1 MWMLNLFDKIILNFE
16 STKLIQNNLLIN
28 NFFIKQQNLQSKN
41 YTFDSNSSI
50 LLVKLLF
57 NFVNS
62 LIDSTK
68 GAIKLS

>member
-1 MWMLNLFDKIILNFE
+1 MLNLFDKIILNFE

-28 NFFIKQQNLQSKN
+28 NFFIKQQNLQRKN
-41 YTFDSNSSI
+41 YAFDSNSSI

>member
-1 MWMLNLFDKIILNFE
+1 MLNLFDKIILNFE

>member
-1 MWMLNLFDKIILNFE
+1 MLNLFDKIILNFE

-28 NFFIKQQNLQSKN
+28 NFLIKQQNLQSKN